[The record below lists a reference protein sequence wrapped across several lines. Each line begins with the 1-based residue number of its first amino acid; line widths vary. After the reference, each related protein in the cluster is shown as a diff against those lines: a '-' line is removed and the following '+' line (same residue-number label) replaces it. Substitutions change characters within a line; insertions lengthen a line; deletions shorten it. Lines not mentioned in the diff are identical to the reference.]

1 MGKNSIIFC
10 KIGKRNWNFKIANK
24 EGKHDLMITCKKLTM
39 LKNSSHNFYHYFF
52 IQVLHDRVQNRRK
65 SAFLPIERA
74 KSKSCSIPFFRSQIL
89 SRSLVTIMSQI
100 RSLFFCHF
108 FSKNGPQ
115 SDPDLDQII
124 SRTYFWYCRL
134 FYIPKSA
141 TKFPKQMFCHIKQV
155 ILHID
160 CIFTQ

>member
-1 MGKNSIIFC
+1 MQRWTGLLNTFLISYNS
-10 KIGKRNWNFKIANK
+10 NFIYC
-24 EGKHDLMITCKKLTM
+24 LFLM

-65 SAFLPIERA
+65 SAFLTIERA
-74 KSKSCSIPFFRSQIL
+74 KSKSCLILFFRSQIL

-141 TKFPKQMFCHIKQV
+141 TKFSKQMFCHIKQGRGRGISGNFHP
-155 ILHID
+155 ILYYKLSGRA
-160 CIFTQ
+160 